1 MKTTFK
7 TLALI
12 FCTVMMAAFSQV
24 NATTVSNQVNEVYSS
39 GYCGVTDAQIFNYM
53 SDHGY
58 QVLTIHSSTGTCN
71 VLVTTTVGKRFI
83 LIINNGVIV
92 DHEEVLS

>member
-12 FCTVMMAAFSQV
+12 FCTVMMTAFNQA
-24 NATTVSNQVNEVYSS
+24 NASTVSNLVSGVYASE
-39 GYCGVTDAQIFNYM
+39 YCGVTDAQIINYM
-53 SDHGY
+53 TDNGY
-58 QVLTIHSSTGTCN
+58 HVANIQTSTGTCN
-71 VLVTTTVGKRFI
+71 LLVTTTVGKRFI